1 MPSQLRSVIEG
12 PQCRAFA
19 ALMLTG
25 AALGD
30 RFGRRRMYV
39 AESAPLRAMS
49 LPGQSGLYW

>member
-19 ALMLTG
+19 ALMFTG

-39 AESAPLRAMS
+39 AESVPRRAMS